1 MKGGTYSLMDVVASL
16 KGPGANLSLGYGSG
30 LAEEAVTITMLEDKS
45 TMQIGGDGEGQHNLH
60 AGNAGTITFRYLKTS
75 PINAQLQLAYNAQ
88 KQSSALWGKNL
99 ITVRHTAS
107 GDNHVGIQAA
117 FKKKADVPYQKV
129 GNFMEWAFDC
139 IKVES
144 DLGDYG

>member
-16 KGPGANLSLGYGSG
+16 SGPGANLQLGYGMG
-30 LAEEAVTITMLEDKS
+30 LAEEAITIVMLEDKN

-60 AGNAGTITFRYLKTS
+60 AGNAGTITFRFLKTS
-75 PINAQLQLAYNAQ
+75 PANALLQGVYNAQ

-107 GDNHVGIQAA
+107 GDAHVGIQAA
-117 FKKKADVPYQKV
+117 FKKAADKPYQKV
-129 GNFMEWAFDC
+129 GNFMEWPFDC
-139 IKVES
+139 IKIES
-144 DLGDYG
+144 DLGDYS